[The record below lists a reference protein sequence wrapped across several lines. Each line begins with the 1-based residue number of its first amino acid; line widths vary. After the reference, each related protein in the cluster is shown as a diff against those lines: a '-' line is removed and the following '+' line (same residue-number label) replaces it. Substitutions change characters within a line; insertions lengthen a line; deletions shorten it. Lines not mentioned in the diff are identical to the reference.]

1 MDDALVR
8 AACSGDRDSLSALCE
23 ALYPPLRRF
32 FKGLAG
38 PCGADDLTQ
47 EALMRVLDRLPG
59 FRPLPGAR
67 FEGWVF
73 RIAYRMF
80 LDEKRRR
87 TELPLPDWE
96 SVDASAGPE
105 EAAVVREREAAVRG
119 AVANLPDELRAMV
132 TMRYALDMRYRDIA
146 RALGV
151 AELRV
156 KWRLHDA
163 LKRLRPQLEEVR
175 KGWTNGF

>member
-8 AACSGDRDSLSALCE
+8 AACSGDRDSLSALCVV
-23 ALYPPLRRF
+23 LYPSLRRF
-32 FKGLAG
+32 FFGLAG
-38 PCGADDLTQ
+38 PGGADDLTQ

-59 FRPLPGAR
+59 FTLLPGAR

-73 RIAYRMF
+73 RIAYRLF

-87 TELPLPDWE
+87 AELPLTDWE
-96 SVDASAGPE
+96 CADSSEGPE
-105 EAAVVREREAAVRG
+105 ETAVARERESAVRG
-119 AVANLPDELRAMV
+119 AVARLPDELRAMV

-163 LKRLRPQLEEVR
+163 LRRLRAELKEVQ
-175 KGWTNGF
+175 KEWTNG

>member
-1 MDDALVR
+1 VDDALVR

-23 ALYPPLRRF
+23 NLYPPLRRF
-32 FKGLAG
+32 FAGLAG
-38 PCGADDLTQ
+38 PEGADDLTQ
-47 EALMRVLDRLPG
+47 EALMRMLDRLPG
-59 FRPLPGAR
+59 FRLLPGAR

-73 RIAYRMF
+73 RIAYRLF

-87 TELPLPDWE
+87 AELPLPDWE
-96 SVDASAGPE
+96 CADTSAGPE
-105 EAAVVREREAAVRG
+105 EAAVACEREAAVRG
-119 AVANLPDELRAMV
+119 AVDRLPDELRAMV

-163 LKRLRPQLEEVR
+163 LKQLKPQLEEVR
-175 KGWTNGF
+175 KG